1 MMNTEQSYAASIAA
15 QYAPLTSRK
24 AIALRKLDRKAKQ
37 APRRITIAVGCVACL
52 LLFAG
57 LLIHGINLFLSI
69 GLGMIG
75 LCFISGLPFLYHK
88 LWEKA
93 REQYAW
99 DIVTLA
105 KQVWEEAQ

>member
-37 APRRITIAVGCVACL
+37 VSKRITSAAGFVACL
-52 LLFAG
+52 LLFAS
-57 LLIHGINLFLSI
+57 LLIQEINLFLGI
-69 GLGMIG
+69 VLGIIG
-75 LCFISGLPFLYHK
+75 LCLISGLPFLYHK

-93 REQYAW
+93 REQYTW

-105 KQVWEEAQ
+105 KQVWEEA

>member
-15 QYAPLTSRK
+15 QYAPLTTRK

-37 APRRITIAVGCVACL
+37 VPKRITSAAGFVAYL

-57 LLIHGINLFLSI
+57 LLIQETNLFLGIVLGII
-69 GLGMIG
+69 GLY
-75 LCFISGLPFLYHK
+75 LISGLPFLYHK

-105 KQVWEEAQ
+105 KQVWEEA